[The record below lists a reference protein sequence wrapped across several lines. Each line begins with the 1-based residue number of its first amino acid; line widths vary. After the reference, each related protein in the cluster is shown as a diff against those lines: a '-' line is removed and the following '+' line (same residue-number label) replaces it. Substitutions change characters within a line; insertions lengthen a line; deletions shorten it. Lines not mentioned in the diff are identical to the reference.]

1 MKKIFLFC
9 SLVLLLVGCGEGF
22 LDTEPLTM
30 KVNTNFY
37 QTPAEVDQALIGIY
51 SAVSPEDIPSWSFM
65 VSEFMSGDRLPGGSP
80 DDAHATAM
88 GQFENFGED
97 LYLPF
102 WERQYQGIFRANMLL
117 KAMDENPEVFPN
129 EQDANKAKGQAR
141 FLRAYFYLE
150 LAKMFGTVPLHLDPT
165 GENLPK
171 AGVDEL
177 YGQIAADLKFAIEN
191 LPSVPLTPND
201 FGRTTKWAAE
211 GYMARAF
218 LFYTGV
224 YNKESLPLAGGGSV
238 TKDQVISYV
247 DDCIAN
253 SGRVLVPDFRNL
265 WPYSYVNKDYGYAKD
280 NNLSWVGEEGGNTEV
295 IFSIRHSNA
304 GNWSYMPA
312 SNQLVLFLG
321 WKDQQQIPF
330 GQGWGWQPVSTTLWD
345 VWPDEDLRKR
355 GSVQDVNDM
364 TEMSGTTGYIW
375 GLDNQLHDTGL
386 WQKKYRPVNHYV
398 NGKIEPIGVKLYG
411 ANAYYQL
418 CSFQEIVLLRF
429 ADVLLMGAEL
439 GSAKKQEYMDRVR
452 SRVKLPSIPVTL
464 ENIKN
469 ERRFELAFEGI
480 RYYDLLRW
488 GDVEKEVNKIKDIPV
503 KNSNVPGTYS
513 TKYRPET
520 KGFLPIP
527 NSQILL
533 SNGVLTQNEGW

>member
-1 MKKIFLFC
+1 M
-9 SLVLLLVGCGEGF
+9 
-22 LDTEPLTM
+22 
-30 KVNTNFY
+30 
-37 QTPAEVDQALIGIY
+37 
-51 SAVSPEDIPSWSFM
+51 
-65 VSEFMSGDRLPGGSP
+65 
-80 DDAHATAM
+80 
-88 GQFENFGED
+88 
-97 LYLPF
+97 
-102 WERQYQGIFRANMLL
+102 
-117 KAMDENPEVFPN
+117 
-129 EQDANKAKGQAR
+129 
-141 FLRAYFYLE
+141 
-150 LAKMFGTVPLHLDPT
+150 
-165 GENLPK
+165 
-171 AGVDEL
+171 
-177 YGQIAADLKFAIEN
+177 
-191 LPSVPLTPND
+191 
-201 FGRTTKWAAE
+201 
-211 GYMARAF
+211 
-218 LFYTGV
+218 
-224 YNKESLPLAGGGSV
+224 
-238 TKDQVISYV
+238 
-247 DDCIAN
+247 
-253 SGRVLVPDFRNL
+253 
-265 WPYSYVNKDYGYAKD
+265 
-280 NNLSWVGEEGGNTEV
+280 
-295 IFSIRHSNA
+295 
-304 GNWSYMPA
+304 
-312 SNQLVLFLG
+312 VLFLG

-330 GQGWGWQPVSTTLWD
+330 DQGWGWQPVSPTLWD

-439 GSAKKQEYMDRVR
+439 GSAKKQEYMDMVR

-464 ENIKN
+464 ENIKK

-488 GDVEKEVNKIKDIPV
+488 GDVEKEVNKIKDIPI

-520 KGFLPIP
+520 KGFLPSP